1 MAAED
6 YVDFNDGYWDERDD
20 APRQRFTKVS
30 PIPGAP
36 RNGSLWSAKESE
48 QVRSMHR
55 NLYSTAAI
63 AKELGRT
70 ELSIQYRLK
79 LMGLEENP
87 IKNELTVNI
96 PKGTLAMPSGKPKKV
111 NLMHANMQH
120 LIALLQKGYTTITVA
135 FGGGSM
141 GSSHYTYKAPSNL
154 ASTLAKD
161 DMVVVPVCQGGSN
174 NFKVAYVVEV
184 HAEPQ
189 IDINKPL
196 ALAWIVQKVDCTAY
210 DDQTA
215 REAEAIKSVEVAQRR
230 QAQEEALATLLGTTE
245 DREAFLKLISPVQA

>member
-30 PIPGAP
+30 PIPGAL
-36 RNGSLWSAKESE
+36 RNGALWSAKESE

-79 LMGLEENP
+79 LLGLEENP
-87 IKNELTVNI
+87 IKNELTVNF
-96 PKGTLAMPSGKPKKV
+96 PKGALVVPSDKPKKV

-135 FGGGSM
+135 FFRENSGNSFD
-141 GSSHYTYKAPSNL
+141 SKVYTYKVPQAMADILKPGDL
-154 ASTLAKD
+154 
-161 DMVVVPVCQGGSN
+161 VVVPAREAFS
-174 NFKVAYVVEV
+174 VAQVSEI

-189 IDINKPL
+189 IDVSKPL
-196 ALAWIVQKVDCTAY
+196 ALRWVVQKIDRAAY